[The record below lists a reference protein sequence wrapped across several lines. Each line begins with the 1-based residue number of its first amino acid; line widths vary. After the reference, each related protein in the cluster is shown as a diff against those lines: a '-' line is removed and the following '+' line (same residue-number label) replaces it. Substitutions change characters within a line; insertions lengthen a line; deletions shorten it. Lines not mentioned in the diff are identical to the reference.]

1 MIICKK
7 CNHENYIPGTRFCT
21 SCGNPLKQ
29 PSKKLPEKNVKE
41 TIKEVQISTLSEN
54 MSDTLFMGTEI
65 HQCPLFVS
73 HSGKWLWY
81 VKGDLE
87 PIELN
92 DISTMSQNRILG
104 FVQKED
110 IEPWVV
116 IAWSKF
122 VILFNTFT
130 DDYQIIWKAPSND
143 VECMRLPAAQRIG
156 QMGEEGRPYIRFLL
170 LILNKQSKKI
180 VLETTNLVL
189 QKIKHPGEWKIDKKT
204 IKIQAFGSDQIQLVL
219 NPLWYDNQYY
229 YFVVAPFSTQAGK
242 PVNSARLI
250 PLTNAFAFD
259 LKNMKKFRL
268 GDKNIKNMPVL
279 FQLDIQDNIFFWAYI
294 KNNPWLIHLS
304 LKDGSARPFMIENDM
319 AVLDKSSYLCKVLCD
334 RKIVIAML
342 DKDDKLLV
350 KRRAKKNIGKKFTQA
365 RLTSFFKFMSFGNI
379 LYAIGADRDSIIRY
393 TFKDDFFEETK
404 IAKSSKICSNL
415 VHANHRIYY
424 LTLSSEDNFLRVES
438 IK

>member
-1 MIICKK
+1 MNICKK
-7 CNHENYIPGTRFCT
+7 CNHKNNIPGVRFCT

-29 PSKKLPEKNVKE
+29 PAKKLPEKNVKE
-41 TIKEVQISTLSEN
+41 TIKEVQIGTLSEN

-73 HSGKWLWY
+73 HSGKWLWH

-92 DISTMSQNRILG
+92 DIPQNRILG
-104 FVQKED
+104 FVHKED
-110 IEPWVV
+110 IAPWVV
-116 IAWSKF
+116 IAWSKC

-156 QMGEEGRPYIRFLL
+156 QMGEENTPYIRFLL
-170 LILNKQSKKI
+170 LIQYKKEKKMRL
-180 VLETTNLVL
+180 VTTNLLL
-189 QKIKHPGEWKIDKKT
+189 QKIKYPGEWILEKSKT
-204 IKIQAFGSDQIQLVL
+204 IQSFDLKAIQLIL

-229 YFVVAPFSTQAGK
+229 YFVVIPVSKQPGK
-242 PVNSARLI
+242 PVFNARLI
-250 PLTNAFAFD
+250 PLTNEFKFD
-259 LKNMKKFRL
+259 LKNMKKLRL
-268 GDKNIKNMPVL
+268 GDKNIKNMPAL
-279 FQLDIQDNIFFWAYI
+279 TQLDIQDNIFFWAYI
-294 KNNPWLIHLS
+294 NKNPWLIHLS
-304 LKDGSARPFMIENDM
+304 LKDNSARPFMIEKDM
-319 AVLDKSSYLCKVLCD
+319 ADLDKSSYLCKVLCD
-334 RKIVIAML
+334 RKIAIAML

-350 KRRAKKNIGKKFTQA
+350 KRRAKWNIDKKFTQA
-365 RLTSFFKFMSFGNI
+365 RLSSFFKFMSSGNMI
-379 LYAIGADRDSIIRY
+379 YAIGEDRDCIIKY
-393 TFKDDFFEETK
+393 TFKDNFFEETK
-404 IAKSSKICSNL
+404 VVKSSKICSNL